1 VWAREGGSQG
11 RRCAGRPFRYARLLC
26 RTREITRA
34 GARASLLALTPPTGM
49 RALPDPPQHTQ
60 RRDLALTSACRRS
73 WSNQP
78 ARDDRRSLAPRSR
91 LCSLRR
97 AGECYERYA
106 VPKAQGL
113 MGDEGGGGGG
123 GGSCASRAATATRS
137 DGRGGSR
144 RRCGARHADNSARAS
159 LISTRWTTKR
169 PRGCAQYARVRRG
182 KKWDRASR
190 ARHNDDESKRERKQP
205 L

>member
-1 VWAREGGSQG
+1 
-11 RRCAGRPFRYARLLC
+11 
-26 RTREITRA
+26 
-34 GARASLLALTPPTGM
+34 M

-113 MGDEGGGGGG
+113 MGDEGGGPARAEQRQPPGATAAAARGGG
-123 GGSCASRAATATRS
+123 AAHDTPTTVRERLSSRR
-137 DGRGGSR
+137 DGRQKGR
-144 RRCGARHADNSARAS
+144 VGARSTRVCDAGENGIEPRAPATTMTRAS
-159 LISTRWTTKR
+159 
-169 PRGCAQYARVRRG
+169 
-182 KKWDRASR
+182 AS
-190 ARHNDDESKRERKQP
+190 ASNPSDQP
-205 L
+205 LHRLPEASPRL